1 MIDTNKPVKIK
12 GEDWPVTILDA
23 DFNGNIGVAVET
35 DGIKSFH
42 VFDKHGRQK
51 NSRLGMQLINACDE
65 ELSVWL
71 NVYAPSERHPKGLV
85 SRLKSSRE
93 GAELD
98 TDRSGFCGERVAMV
112 ELTFKDGRLWAVD
125 KIDVSTSPGADND

>member
-23 DFNGNIGVAVET
+23 DFNGNIGVAVIT

-42 VFDKHGRQK
+42 VFDENGRQK
-51 NSRLGMQLINACDE
+51 NSHLGMQLINVCDE

-71 NVYAPSERHPKGLV
+71 NVYAPSERFPKGTV
-85 SRLKSSRE
+85 SRIKSSRE
-93 GAELD
+93 EAFND
-98 TDRSGFCGERVAMV
+98 ADRSGFTGEHVAMV
-112 ELTFKDGRLWAVD
+112 ELTFKDGQLFAVD
-125 KIDVSTSPGADND
+125 KIDVFTTPGEDR